1 MPSDFVLEIKDLRKS
16 YRQGS
21 EELTILKDLN
31 FQVEAGKT
39 AAIVGASGSGKSTL
53 LSLISGL
60 DVADSGELKIKGQD
74 LAQLDEKALTQFRGE
89 NLAIIF
95 QQFHLMSHLTAVE
108 NVQLPLDILKK
119 RNAKKQARE
128 ALAMV
133 GLDHREKHLPGQLSG
148 GENQR
153 VAIARSFVVDPTLL
167 LADEPSGSLDRETGE
182 QVMDIL
188 FAAAKEKNMTMVLVT
203 HDEKLAQRCDE
214 VWILKNRQLTPQ

>member
-1 MPSDFVLEIKDLRKS
+1 MLNNTVLEIKNLSKS
-16 YRQGS
+16 YQQGS
-21 EELTILKDLN
+21 EDLSILKDLN
-31 FQVEAGKT
+31 FTIASGHT

-60 DVADSGELKIKGQD
+60 DTADEGQLLIKGQN
-74 LAQLDEKALTQFRGE
+74 LASLDEKQLTQFRGE
-89 NLAIIF
+89 HLAIIF
-95 QQFHLMSHLTAVE
+95 QQFHLMNHLTALE

-119 RNAKKQARE
+119 PGATAKARE

-167 LADEPSGSLDRETGE
+167 LADEPSGSLDRE
-182 QVMDIL
+182 
-188 FAAAKEKNMTMVLVT
+188 
-203 HDEKLAQRCDE
+203 
-214 VWILKNRQLTPQ
+214 NRRAGDGYPI

>member
-1 MPSDFVLEIKDLRKS
+1 MPSDLVLEIKDLSKS